1 MQMGNYGGAVLI
13 LGFNRP
19 DKMSNLIAHLGEVKP
34 TRVYVAVDGPRL
46 GNTLDQVKVTEVRK
60 CVERIDWDCE
70 VHTLFQS
77 ENMGCRK
84 AVIAAIDWFF
94 SKEEFGII
102 LEDDVLP
109 HPSFFDF
116 IIQMKILY
124 ENDDRVMHISGGINS
139 SQNVESEFDHYFSK
153 FVNVWGWATW
163 SDRWKKFNLEEI
175 ASSKNVELTAFIKH
189 FQRYKPAF
197 WFQRYVW
204 ESKSPLATSWAVPW
218 AYSII
223 KKDGI
228 AISPTSNLVFNSG
241 FDEAATHGTNKSFAD
256 YANLPISRWECRN
269 GVANNTESLF
279 LDELRFNLIRVT
291 DPNLRAWPIIRFHLK
306 LMKFMFIPSGV
317 NSMLARIRLI
327 AFGRN

>member
-1 MQMGNYGGAVLI
+1 MSNYDGAVLI

-19 DKMSNLIAHLGEVKP
+19 DKMSTLIANLSEVKP

-46 GNTLDQVKVTEVRK
+46 GNTLDQVKVTEVRE
-60 CVERIDWDCE
+60 CVELIDWDCE
-70 VHTLFQS
+70 VHSLFQS
-77 ENMGCRK
+77 ENMGCRQ

-109 HPSFFDF
+109 DQSFFNF
-116 IIQMKILY
+116 IIQMKRTY
-124 ENDDRVMHISGGINS
+124 QNDERIMHISGGINS
-139 SQNVESEFDHYFSK
+139 SQHVESEFDHYFSK

-163 SDRWKKFNLEEI
+163 SDRWQKFNLEQI
-175 ASSKNVELTAFIKH
+175 ASSRNVELVAFTKH
-189 FQRYKPAF
+189 FERYRPAF

-223 KKDGI
+223 KHNGI
-228 AISPTSNLVFNSG
+228 VISPTSNLVFNSG
-241 FDEAATHGTNKSFAD
+241 FDETATHGTNKTFAK
-256 YANLPISRWECRN
+256 YAKLPISRWESRN
-269 GVANNTESLF
+269 GVASNTEGLF
-279 LDELRFNLIRVT
+279 LDDLRFNLIRVT
-291 DPNLRAWPIIRFHLK
+291 DPNLRIWQIIRFHLK
-306 LMKFMFIPSGV
+306 LMRFMFIPAGV
-317 NSMLARIRLI
+317 NSMLARVKPI